1 VQLLYP
7 LFVYCYLRTVQEK
20 HGMHARDLLTSLK
33 ERFLQSES
41 ASVSV
46 VKELEDLGAIVHH
59 QHLQSNAAKEV
70 CFLRVCACML
80 RRCAFHAFVPL
91 CGLCTSSFMLMPI
104 GLVQFMNGMTTI
116 KLSKPSLELF
126 MNFVQRREMW
136 SLLAVCNE
144 CIRFDKQP
152 NVMSSKDIRPL
163 EGLRVKDTADE
174 GAITNSQP
182 VELGLLE
189 GCLEDKLV
197 ELFLSGAMQVR
208 PAPE

>member
-70 CFLRVCACML
+70 CFLRVCICVL
-80 RRCAFHAFVPL
+80 RRYAFHAFVPL
-91 CGLCTSSFMLMPI
+91 CLYLIIHADT
-104 GLVQFMNGMTTI
+104 N
-116 KLSKPSLELF
+116 
-126 MNFVQRREMW
+126 RAR
-136 SLLAVCNE
+136 AVYEWYDNH
-144 CIRFDKQP
+144 
-152 NVMSSKDIRPL
+152 
-163 EGLRVKDTADE
+163 
-174 GAITNSQP
+174 
-182 VELGLLE
+182 
-189 GCLEDKLV
+189 
-197 ELFLSGAMQVR
+197 
-208 PAPE
+208 